1 MAQRAEA
8 VGLGAF
14 LETAEQHRKD
24 DEDRDQQ
31 HDPQQ
36 AAAGPRSRPTPAL
49 AQGPVPVEPGPV
61 HKRLYAQAQRDMPV
75 PPNYLSRRG

>member
-61 HKRLYAQAQRDMPV
+61 HKRLYAQAQRDMPA